1 MFLTSP
7 FIDQAFSPVCA
18 VCSPKPRSIGEMAIF
33 RQLSQLGHGR
43 VFGFPVTNKRV
54 PEVYQLS
61 RLVADI
67 ENLGFKEYETGRSSV
82 FEGNEIPQK
91 LLTLS
96 CCSTNSIP

>member
-1 MFLTSP
+1 
-7 FIDQAFSPVCA
+7 
-18 VCSPKPRSIGEMAIF
+18 MAIF
-33 RQLSQLGHGR
+33 RQLSRLGHGR

-61 RLVADI
+61 RLMADI